1 MFESIGERLNHGINF
16 RGELMFGACE
26 NLLYDARNPKL
37 VLCDNLE
44 GWDGVGGGRAAQ
56 EGGDTCIPMTDSC

>member
-1 MFESIGERLNHGINF
+1 MFESIGEKLNHGRNF
-16 RGELMFGACE
+16 RGESMFGACE

-44 GWDGVGGGRAAQ
+44 GWDGKGGGRKV
-56 EGGDTCIPMTDSC
+56 

>member
-1 MFESIGERLNHGINF
+1 MFESIGEKLNHGRNF
-16 RGELMFGACE
+16 RGESMFGACE

-44 GWDGVGGGRAAQ
+44 AQAGEGSGR
-56 EGGDTCIPMTDSC
+56 EV